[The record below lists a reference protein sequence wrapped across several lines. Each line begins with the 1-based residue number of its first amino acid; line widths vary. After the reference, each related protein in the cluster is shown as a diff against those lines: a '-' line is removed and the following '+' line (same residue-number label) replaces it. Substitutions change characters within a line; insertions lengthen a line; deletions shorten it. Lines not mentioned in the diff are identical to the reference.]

1 MNISLINHITAYYS
15 DVSSY
20 NDNNN
25 LYYLRVPIIDQLAG
39 IFDFKNSTDTTV
51 HQHDVTDAN
60 HWLAGNTLALNR
72 FIIYSSLIQGI
83 YEDGGQVK
91 TLTDMKQKAIAL
103 IGKVQKEYPS
113 K

>member
-1 MNISLINHITAYYS
+1 MNISLINHITAYYT
-15 DVSSY
+15 DVRSY

-51 HQHDVTDAN
+51 HQHDVKDAN
-60 HWLAGNTLALNR
+60 HWLPGNTLALNR

-83 YEDGGQVK
+83 YGGQVK

-103 IGKVQKEYPS
+103 IVKVQKEYPS
-113 K
+113 E

>member
-1 MNISLINHITAYYS
+1 MNISLINHITAYYT
-15 DVSSY
+15 DVRSY

-60 HWLAGNTLALNR
+60 HWLPGNTLALNR

-83 YEDGGQVK
+83 YGGQVK